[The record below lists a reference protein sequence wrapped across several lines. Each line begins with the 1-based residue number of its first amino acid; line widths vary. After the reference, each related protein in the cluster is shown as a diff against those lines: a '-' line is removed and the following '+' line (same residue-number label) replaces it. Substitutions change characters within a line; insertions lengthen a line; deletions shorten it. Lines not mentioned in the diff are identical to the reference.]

1 MMPVVSFGGLLVV
14 AAVAF
19 AAPLA
24 LGFFPRFRLPSPVL
38 EIALGIAIG
47 PAGLGWVTLDEPIRI
62 LALVGLAFLLF
73 LGGLEIE
80 VERLRG
86 RLLGLA
92 GLGLVASLS
101 IALATSLV
109 FKAAGLVESPL
120 LVAVILTSTGLGV
133 LIPILKDA
141 GQTRTELG
149 QLVIVWASLADFGA
163 IILLALLFS
172 RDASGPGSR
181 AVLLVGFAL
190 VCAAVGFGIARGGRS
205 ARVTATIERLQ
216 DTTAQIRVRGSM
228 VLLIGLAAVAESL
241 GLETILGAFLA
252 GAILSAIDRDR
263 MMTHPHFR
271 VKLEAMGFGLF
282 VPVFFVASGLTF
294 DLHALTSSPSA
305 LARVPLFA
313 AALLL
318 VHVVPVVALAGRS
331 LGTRRALGAG
341 LYEAT
346 TLSFVVAAVQIG
358 ASLGLVGPATGAA
371 LVAAGLLSV
380 LIFPLV
386 AGGLLGES
394 GVPLVETAP

>member
-1 MMPVVSFGGLLVV
+1 MMPEGSFGGLLIV

-19 AAPLA
+19 AAPLV
-24 LGFFPRFRLPSPVL
+24 LGFFPRLRLPSPVL

-47 PAGLGWVTLDEPIRI
+47 PAGLEWVTVDEPIRI

-80 VERLRG
+80 VQRLRG

-92 GLGLVASLS
+92 GSGLAASLA
-101 IALATSLV
+101 IAVALSFA
-109 FKAAGLVESPL
+109 FKGAGLVESPL

-141 GQTRTELG
+141 DQTRTEFG

-163 IILLALLFS
+163 IILLTLLFS
-172 RDASGPGSR
+172 SDASGPGSR
-181 AVLLVGFAL
+181 AILLLGFVLVG
-190 VCAAVGFGIARGGRS
+190 AAVGFGVARAGRS
-205 ARVTATIERLQ
+205 TRVTATIERLQ

-228 VLLIGLAAVAESL
+228 VLLIGLAAVAERL

-282 VPVFFVASGLTF
+282 VPVFFVTSGLNF

-318 VHVVPVVALAGRS
+318 VHVVPVVALAGRT
-331 LGTRRALGAG
+331 LGRRGALAAG

-358 ASLGLVGPATGAA
+358 ASLGLVAPATGAA
-371 LVAAGLLSV
+371 LVAAGLVSV
-380 LIFPLV
+380 LLFPLV
-386 AGGLLGES
+386 AGGLARES
-394 GVPLVETAP
+394 RTPLVSTAA